1 MKKKLKKKLKNL
13 TKYVCRADV
22 LTVPRG
28 RVFPPASP
36 LPVMK
41 ASSLARLRGLRLH
54 GLRCMASVCMASA
67 LTAATLRA
75 LVRGRWWGINIKL
88 VSKKP
93 RE

>member
-41 ASSLARLRGLRLH
+41 ASSLARLRGLR
-54 GLRCMASVCMASA
+54 CMASVCMASA